1 MVEKREY
8 QAFRNGRVYRPYWV
22 IQSLERSGNRESLLV
37 DSRRGTYIYHI
48 SGATVK
54 IREQERRIPICIF
67 GSRRAIKNAVSV
79 LEKNEIELEEIHQDG
94 RKKP

>member
-8 QAFRNGRVYRPYWV
+8 QIFRDGRVYEPYRV
-22 IQSLERSGNRESLLV
+22 IQRLKRRDERELLLV
-37 DSRRGTYIYHI
+37 DSRNGAYIYHI

-54 IREQERRIPICIF
+54 IREEGRTTPICIF

-79 LEKNEIELEEIHQDG
+79 LKRDKIELEEVC
-94 RKKP
+94 